1 MTRLTQTPLKLLIML
16 AVLALTSFASAAS
29 DDEATAAA
37 RDFRSYC
44 APCHGL
50 EGRGD
55 GPVAAVL
62 KTTPSD
68 LTLISR
74 GNGGT
79 FPSDTVYTKVEGTDM
94 PVAHGTSEMPVWGL
108 WFTGQAVGESLLL
121 KDARPAGETARRRIR
136 ALVGYIETI
145 QE

>member
-1 MTRLTQTPLKLLIML
+1 MQ
-16 AVLALTSFASAAS
+16 
-29 DDEATAAA
+29 AAA

-55 GPVAAVL
+55 GPVAVVL
-62 KTTPSD
+62 KTIPSD
-68 LTLISR
+68 LTLIAR
-74 GNGGT
+74 RHGGN
-79 FPSDTVYTKVEGTDM
+79 FPSDAVYARVEGTDM
-94 PVAHGTSEMPVWGL
+94 PTAHGTSEMPVWGL

-121 KDARPAGETARRRIR
+121 KDAKPAGEKARQRIR